1 MNEEIGLKSQS
12 DDELEQVSGGAE
24 SDGNGIAI
32 CRFCGKRIR
41 KDKILIHM
49 KICSSNPNR
58 ETLQEIIEEE
68 ANGQ

>member
-1 MNEEIGLKSQS
+1 MSEETGLKAQS
-12 DDELEQVSGGAE
+12 DEALEEVSGGAE
-24 SDGNGIAI
+24 PNAIAI

-58 ETLQEIIEEE
+58 ETLKEIIEEE